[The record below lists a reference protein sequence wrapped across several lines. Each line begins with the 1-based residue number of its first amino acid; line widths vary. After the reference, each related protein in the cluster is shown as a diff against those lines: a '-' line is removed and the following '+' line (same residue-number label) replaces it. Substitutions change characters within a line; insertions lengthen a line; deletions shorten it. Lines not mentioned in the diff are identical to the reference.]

1 MNLTEQ
7 IKKISDALR
16 SFNDAAGSGVTPNA
30 GQQFNAVP
38 AIPEKLSFSDYI
50 LPDGTTLRVD
60 GEIAVGSLIYVVN
73 GEEILPAPD
82 GVHEIPEVGTITTQ
96 GGAIVAV
103 EATAPV
109 PGVAPEIPVV
119 ANGMEPGEIV
129 APGETPVDPM
139 IAKLDAIENKLNALY
154 DMLMG
159 SAEAMKTNQMGVTN
173 SFAALDQKIE
183 RILTAPMAEPLKT
196 NRPQA
201 IQNGMIADK
210 NNRLKELTNVI
221 KNLK

>member
-16 SFNDAAGSGVTPNA
+16 SFNDAAGVGSPAVD
-30 GQQFNAVP
+30 QKFNAFP
-38 AIPEKLSFSDYI
+38 RTPEKLNFSDYI
-50 LPDGTTLRVD
+50 LSDGTTLRVD

-82 GVHEIPEVGTITTQ
+82 GVHEIPEVGSITTQ

-103 EATAPV
+103 DLMSPV
-109 PGVAPEIPVV
+109 PGVAPEIPVA
-119 ANGMEPGEIV
+119 ANDMDPLADQTAADV
-129 APGETPVDPM
+129 PVDPM
-139 IAKLDAIENKLNALY
+139 IEKLDAIENKLNALY

-159 SAEAMKTNQMGVTN
+159 STEEMKTNQMGVSN

-183 RILTAPMAEPLKT
+183 KILTMPTADPIKT

-201 IQNGMIADK
+201 IQNGMVADK